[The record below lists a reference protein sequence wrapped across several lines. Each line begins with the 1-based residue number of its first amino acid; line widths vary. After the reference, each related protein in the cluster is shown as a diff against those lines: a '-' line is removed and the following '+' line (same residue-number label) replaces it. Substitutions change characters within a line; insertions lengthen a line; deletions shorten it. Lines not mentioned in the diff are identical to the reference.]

1 LLSIC
6 STIAFDTTELLD
18 QELSTIAAN
27 FRAHIVW
34 VGTGELIH
42 TKAGSFAQRATLKN
56 APAGSRRRVF
66 AGL

>member
-1 LLSIC
+1 
-6 STIAFDTTELLD
+6 LD

>member
-6 STIAFDTTELLD
+6 STIAFDTGELLD
-18 QELSTIAAN
+18 RQLSTIAAS

-34 VGTGELIH
+34 VGTGDLIH
-42 TKAGSFAQRATLKN
+42 TRAALFAQRATLKN
-56 APAGSRRRVF
+56 APAGSHRRVF